1 MNKVVELRP
10 KSIPARVREA
20 HRQRTLVRV
29 WRDKLEPGSF
39 TGYVAAVGKE
49 RFLLWVLGDYIGF
62 DGWFVLRYRDVSQ
75 LETPDQYA
83 SFLEQ
88 AISRRKLDPQFKLEF
103 PLDDLP
109 TILRAAAEL
118 APVLSIYV
126 DTEAESEVCYIG
138 KLLGFDGDGCNLQE
152 ISPHA
157 VWLREESAFG
167 WEEISAISVL
177 EPYAI
182 APAEVAGCAPALEA
196 SVNEPGRQH

>member
-75 LETPDQYA
+75 LETPDQHA

-88 AISRRKLDPQFKLEF
+88 AISRRKLNPQFKLEF

-157 VWLREESAFG
+157 VWLCEESAFG
-167 WEEISAISVL
+167 WDEISAISVL

-182 APAEVAGCAPALEA
+182 ALAEVAGEAPALA
-196 SVNEPGRQH
+196 VSVNEPGRQH